1 MFKPRPYD
9 PDRSSK
15 QTLAQQ
21 TATERNFR
29 VFRLHGLHSAM
40 RMLTGLRRDMAQ
52 MMVDQELTAM
62 GADTTAQVQSKR
74 IQKQLRK
81 RRKEEALRRANPHP
95 HTEDPDCL
103 CENCLD
109 IPF

>member
-1 MFKPRPYD
+1 MFKLRPYD
-9 PDRSSK
+9 PDRPDT
-15 QTLAQQ
+15 QTPAQKA
-21 TATERNFR
+21 ATERNFR

-40 RMLTGLRRDMAQ
+40 RMLTGPRREMAL
-52 MMVDQELTAM
+52 MLVDQELTAM
-62 GADTTAQVQSKR
+62 GADTTAQVRSKR
-74 IQKQLRK
+74 IEKQLRK

-95 HTEDPDCL
+95 HTDDPDCL